1 MDKTDFNETEKKAVL
16 RMRIRWIRKI
26 LASWLQIRK
35 KYADPRIRIQ
45 KVENQP
51 KTEEKK
57 LIYS

>member
-1 MDKTDFNETEKKAVL
+1 
-16 RMRIRWIRKI
+16 MRIRWIRKI

-35 KYADPRIRIQ
+35 NMRIQ
-45 KVENQP
+45 KVKNQP